1 MAITSRRLNWPN
13 CQNTR
18 DLGGLPL
25 RAGGV
30 TRSGVLVRSDNLA
43 NLTPAG
49 RQAMIDY
56 GITTVIDLRA
66 ESEIKGAPGPP
77 FSKFQTTTPVPSPEP
92 EVAARVPAYLNL
104 PLVDDE
110 IAFVLDEAPTMPDR
124 YRVIIDRRQKAL
136 GTIFNAI
143 AKADGPVLFHC
154 FAGKDR
160 TGLVAALML
169 SLAGVEPE
177 AIGHDYAETDTQLAA
192 RYAEWLAKASPE
204 RLYEMRAEL
213 QCPPE
218 WMLRTL
224 EHVEERWGGV
234 DSYLEAAGVAPAD
247 IDRLT
252 VKLA

>member
-1 MAITSRRLNWPN
+1 MSRRLNWPD

-30 TRSGVLVRSDNLA
+30 TRTGVLVRSDNLA
-43 NLTPAG
+43 NLIPAG
-49 RQAMIDY
+49 RQSMIDY
-56 GITTVIDLRA
+56 GIKTVIDLRA

-77 FSKFQTTTPVPSPEP
+77 FSKFQTNTPVSPPAP
-92 EVAARVPAYLNL
+92 ELQAIVPTYRNL

-110 IAFVLDEAPTMPDR
+110 IAFVLNEAPTMPDR
-124 YRVIIDRRQKAL
+124 YRVMIDRRQVAL

-143 AKADGPVLFHC
+143 AEAGGPVLFHC

-160 TGLVAALML
+160 TGLVAAMML

-177 AIGHDYAETDTQLAA
+177 AIGADYAETDTHLAT
-192 RYAEWLAKASPE
+192 RYTEWLAKANPD
-204 RLYEMRAEL
+204 RLEEMRAEL
-213 QCPPE
+213 RCPPE
-218 WMLRTL
+218 WMLSTL
-224 EHVEERWGGV
+224 EHVEQRWGGV
-234 DSYLEAAGVAPAD
+234 SSYLEVAGVSPAN

-252 VKLA
+252 AMLA

>member
-1 MAITSRRLNWPN
+1 MSRRLNWPD

-30 TRSGVLVRSDNLA
+30 TRTGVLVRSDNLA
-43 NLTPAG
+43 SLSPAG
-49 RQAMIDY
+49 RHAMLDY

-77 FSKFQTTTPVPSPEP
+77 FSKFQTTTPVSSPEP
-92 EVAARVPAYLNL
+92 EGEARVPAYLNL

-110 IAFVLDEAPTMPDR
+110 IAFVLNEAPTMPDR
-124 YRVIIDRRQKAL
+124 YKVIIDRRQKAL
-136 GTIFNAI
+136 GTTFNAI
-143 AKADGPVLFHC
+143 ANAGGPVLFHC

-160 TGLVAALML
+160 TGVVAAMML
-169 SLAGVEPE
+169 SLAGVGPE
-177 AIGHDYAETDTQLAA
+177 AIGADYAETDAQLAA
-192 RYAEWLAKASPE
+192 RYKEWLAKASRE
-204 RLYEMRAEL
+204 RLEEMRAEL

-218 WMLRTL
+218 WMLGTL
-224 EHVEERWGGV
+224 EHIEQRWGGV
-234 DSYLEAAGVAPAD
+234 DSYLEAAGVPPAN

-252 VKLA
+252 IKLT